1 MTTVSK
7 LCDIINALEDT
18 GAMLEDE
25 SQEYKKIL
33 KNYDEHKQLFRV
45 IALAAATAFNK
56 DYCTDEL
63 FSLFPEGTNFELV
76 WEALDEAF
84 VMLFGKTMGQI
95 ERGLYV

>member
-1 MTTVSK
+1 MTTISK
-7 LCDIINALEDT
+7 LCNIINSLEDS
-18 GAMLEDE
+18 GAMLEEE
-25 SQEYKKIL
+25 SQEYENIM
-33 KNYDEHKQLFRV
+33 KNYDEHKALIKV
-45 IALAAATAFNK
+45 IAFAATTAFNK

-84 VMLFGKTMGQI
+84 VMLFDKTMGQI

>member
-7 LCDIINALEDT
+7 LCNIINTLEDT
-18 GAMLEDE
+18 GAMLDEE
-25 SQEYKKIL
+25 SQEYGKIM
-33 KNYDEHKQLFRV
+33 KSYDEHKALFRT

-63 FSLFPEGTNFELV
+63 FSLFPAGTDFELV